1 MFNNIPLPLRNAL
14 IALAI
19 TALII
24 GTVIYAINYLDSQRL
39 AQLDTIENQLA
50 IDTLSVD
57 TQFSLLENAPC
68 ADLSSDN
75 DLSAE
80 VSSLGDQLSS
90 AEDRL
95 GSTNPQVIELKEQ
108 YTLLEIRDYL
118 LTEQLAKTCDEKPT
132 VALYFYS
139 NTPGDCADC
148 DRAGYALSYLRQT
161 YPALRVYSFDY
172 DLNLGA
178 LKTLINV
185 EKVQPQFPAF
195 VINGSTSYGFTTLND
210 FEKLF
215 PKTLF
220 ATSTASTTAVK
231 K

>member
-1 MFNNIPLPLRNAL
+1 MWNDIPLPLRNAL

-19 TALII
+19 TVVII
-24 GTVIYAINYLDSQRL
+24 GTVIYAINYLDRQRV
-39 AQLDTIENQLA
+39 AQLSSIENQIA

-57 TQFSLLENAPC
+57 TQFSLLEQAPC
-68 ADLSSDN
+68 EDIASGN
-75 DLSAE
+75 QLSAE
-80 VSSLGDQLSS
+80 VSSLGDQLAG

-95 GSTNPQVIELKEQ
+95 GNTNPQVIALKEQ

-118 LTEQLAKTCDEKPT
+118 LTQQLAKTCHQSPT

-139 NTPGDCADC
+139 NAPGACSDC

-172 DLNLGA
+172 DLDLGA
-178 LKTLINV
+178 EKTLIQV
-185 EKVQPQFPAF
+185 EKVQPKFPAF
-195 VINGSTSYGFTTLND
+195 VINGTPSYGFTSLDD

-215 PKTLF
+215 PKSLF
-220 ATSTASTTAVK
+220 ATSTATTTSK